1 MDTDAVK
8 KAAWRGALYNYGR
21 VVVRIGLGL
30 VTFRLLFQGL
40 SPEEFGFWSLMWS
53 VFGYGILLDFGFGYA
68 AQRRVA
74 QSLANRDWPALSHAL
89 STIFF
94 FYFGSAVVIALLG
107 WALAEPMMH
116 WFGVPDERHGVFKPV
131 AVVFFAGM
139 ALGFPL
145 GVFPE
150 VLRGL
155 QRSDTVN
162 RISMGGLVANA
173 IFVALALHFHWGLMS
188 VFVIALACVL
198 IPDLIAGYAAFK
210 AMPEVR
216 LRPSLFRMSDLLS
229 TGKFSLF
236 AWANMI
242 SNLLRNKMDQV
253 IVGGLVGLPAVALYQ
268 SGGKAGEMFGVITR
282 QIADA
287 LSPAAAF
294 LHADARVSALREMLM
309 KGLRL
314 TVLVAAPFYVG
325 GALYLDLMVRLL
337 TGLKQPEME
346 TLAVGQILLFWYF
359 HLSITHLVFKNMF
372 MMCGHERRLMW
383 QSLGEASLNIVL
395 SVGLTM
401 WSKSIIGVAAG
412 SVLPTVYFGWFVL
425 WRWASVE
432 AAVGKWE
439 LFRLTAMRPILAC
452 VPMAITGILFR
463 SIFGP
468 SFGHPEW
475 VPSLI
480 GMAITGVAGALGV
493 WFIALNSS
501 ERAAIA
507 KKLPARFR
515 PAVPK
520 G

>member
-1 MDTDAVK
+1 MNTDDVK

-40 SPEEFGFWSLMWS
+40 TPEEFGFWSLMWS

-74 QSLANRDWPALSHAL
+74 QGLANRDWPALSHAL

-94 FYFGSAVVIALLG
+94 FYFGAALVIAGLG
-107 WALAEPMMH
+107 WMLAEPMMH
-116 WFGVPDERHGVFKPV
+116 WFGVPDERRAIFKPV
-131 AVVFFAGM
+131 TVVFFAGM

-155 QRSDTVN
+155 QKSDTVN
-162 RISMGGLVANA
+162 RINMCGLVANA
-173 IFVALALHFHWGLMS
+173 ILVALALHFRWGLMS
-188 VFVIALACVL
+188 VFVIALGCVL
-198 IPDLIAGYAAFK
+198 IPDLIAGRAAFK

-236 AWANMI
+236 AWLNMI

-268 SGGKAGEMFGVITR
+268 SGGKAGEMFGIITR

-294 LHADARVSALREMLM
+294 LHADARVEALREMLV
-309 KGLRL
+309 KGVRL

-337 TGLKQPEME
+337 TGMKAPASE
-346 TLAVGQILLFWYF
+346 TLIVGEILLFWYF

-372 MMCGHERRLMW
+372 MMCGHERKLMW
-383 QSLGEASLNIVL
+383 QSLGEAALNILL
-395 SVGLTM
+395 SVGLTL

-412 SVLPTVYFGWFVL
+412 SVLPTVYFGWFML

-439 LFRLTAMRPILAC
+439 LFRLTALRPILGC
-452 VPMAITGILFR
+452 VPMILTGVLFR
-463 SIFGP
+463 LTIGPRFGQ
-468 SFGHPEW
+468 PEW
-475 VPSLI
+475 LPCLI
-480 GMAITGVAGALGV
+480 GMAVTGVAAVLGL
-493 WFIALNSS
+493 WFIALTPEDRKGLVS
-501 ERAAIA
+501 R
-507 KKLPARFR
+507 LPARFR
-515 PAVPK
+515 PASLR
-520 G
+520 